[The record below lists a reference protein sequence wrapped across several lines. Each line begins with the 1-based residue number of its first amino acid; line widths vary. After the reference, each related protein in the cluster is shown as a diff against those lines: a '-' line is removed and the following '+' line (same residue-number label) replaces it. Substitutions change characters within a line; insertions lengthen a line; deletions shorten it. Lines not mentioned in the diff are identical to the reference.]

1 MEEQTILPFQ
11 STTNSKTNA
20 IGTSMRDI
28 DIIIRNFEDGLIDE
42 DVLTD
47 TLSLFNK
54 SPDNFG
60 YKANVSNEDEEEF
73 KAFFSGGS
81 SDED

>member
-1 MEEQTILPFQ
+1 
-11 STTNSKTNA
+11 
-20 IGTSMRDI
+20 MRDI

-47 TLSLFNK
+47 ILSLFDK

-73 KAFFSGGS
+73 NASFLEEAPMKINLKEANPSLISTSVFCSA
-81 SDED
+81 